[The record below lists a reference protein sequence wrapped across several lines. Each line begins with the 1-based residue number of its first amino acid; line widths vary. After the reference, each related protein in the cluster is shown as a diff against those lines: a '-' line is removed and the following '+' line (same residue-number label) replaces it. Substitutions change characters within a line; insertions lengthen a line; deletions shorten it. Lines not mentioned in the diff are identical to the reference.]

1 MFTNSASPLDIL
13 LWAFTGIVSIVCL
26 LGNGFITAV
35 QGQQW
40 LQNKKILTCEFLLIS
55 LSTSRF
61 VMQLLYSVNALLY
74 FISPETHVESSR
86 QAAINIISLFFNMAS
101 LWSATW
107 LSVFYCVKITNFA
120 NRVLLWLKPRINM
133 LAPRLLGMSIVISSI
148 SFLLPLVEYF
158 GHKKCGNLS
167 ETLPGSDIHSGFY
180 HKIFFIFLPL
190 MFAYTCINCTISI
203 AASILLV
210 NSLWKHIKNLKK
222 SGAGVTDLSTQVHI
236 KVIIFLLFYV
246 FLFFLYFSIIITF
259 AVNGITF
266 RNTEILALKT
276 MTTTFPSAHSIIL
289 ILTNPKLKEMA
300 ACILNIRQRTS

>member
-1 MFTNSASPLDIL
+1 MVTTSASPLDIL
-13 LWAFTGIVSIVCL
+13 LWTFTGIVSMACL
-26 LGNGFITAV
+26 LGNGFITV
-35 QGQQW
+35 VLGHQW

-55 LSTSRF
+55 LSTSRC
-61 VMQLLYSVNALLY
+61 VMQLLSSVNALLY
-74 FISPETHVESSR
+74 FISPETYVDSSR
-86 QAAINIISLFFNMAS
+86 QAAINIISMFFNMAS
-101 LWSATW
+101 LCCATW

-133 LAPRLLGMSIVISSI
+133 LAPRLLGMSIVITI
-148 SFLLPLVEYF
+148 ALIPLVEYF
-158 GHKKCGNLS
+158 EYKKCGNLT
-167 ETLPGSDIHSGFY
+167 ETLPGSVIHSGFY
-180 HKIFFIFLPL
+180 HKRIFIFLPL

-259 AVNGITF
+259 SVNGITF
-266 RNTEILALKT
+266 RNSERLALKT
-276 MTTTFPSAHSIIL
+276 LTTTFPSAHSIIL
-289 ILTNPKLKEMA
+289 ILTNQKLKEMA
-300 ACILNIRQRTS
+300 ARILNIRQRTS